1 MKKLILGSI
10 LCVSSLA
17 STTLLASATTLTE
30 WGTSASIISGTC
42 PSDMCSPLGVFL
54 DGMNQELSVGGINEL
69 TAATGVNNLPQGNA
83 QALATVT
90 GGSLAT
96 PILKTQAS
104 ATADSWLGAGAFAI
118 QGYEY
123 TGLSADTV
131 LLDIFFDGVITN
143 PDNDLATG
151 FGVGMYL
158 FTADQIGFADLLA
171 TNPYAVL
178 GALALTAGSSL
189 PVEQIYQLNITADGA
204 VSEIGQLSIDLSPGE
219 QFYLAGG
226 VLAAAGGAGAIADAY
241 STLTIVF
248 DPQAVGSLG
257 VASGSAVPEL
267 PVVMMFISAFLGWG
281 SLKKLTVTTS
291 TIASK

>member
-10 LCVSSLA
+10 LCASFLS
-17 STTLLASATTLTE
+17 STTLFASATTLTE
-30 WGTSASIISGTC
+30 WGTSASIISGGC
-42 PSDMCSPLGVFL
+42 SGDSCSPLGVFL
-54 DGMNQELSVGGINEL
+54 AGMNQELTVGGINEL
-69 TAATGVNNLPQGNA
+69 TAAIGVINLPQGNA

-96 PILKTQAS
+96 PILKAQAN
-104 ATADSWLGAGAFAI
+104 ATAGSWLGAGAFAI

-131 LLDIFFDGVITN
+131 LLNITFDGDITN
-143 PDNDLATG
+143 PDADLATG

-158 FTADQIGFADLLA
+158 FTATQIGFADLLA

-178 GALALTAGSSL
+178 GALALTAGNSL

-204 VSEIGQLSIDLSPGE
+204 VNEIGQLSIDLSSGD

-226 VLAAAGGAGAIADAY
+226 VLAAAGGAGAVADAF
-241 STLTIVF
+241 STLTVNF
-248 DPQAVGSLG
+248 DPQAISSLD

-267 PVVMMFISAFLGWG
+267 PIVMMFISALLGWG
-281 SLKKLTVTTS
+281 SLKKLT
-291 TIASK
+291 

>member
-10 LCVSSLA
+10 LCVSSLT

-30 WGTSASIISGTC
+30 WGTSASIISGDCSGDT
-42 PSDMCSPLGVFL
+42 CSPLGVFL
-54 DGMNQELSVGGINEL
+54 AGMDQELSVGGINEL
-69 TAATGVNNLPQGNA
+69 TAATGIINLPQGNA

-158 FTADQIGFADLLA
+158 FTADQIGFADLA
-171 TNPYAVL
+171 ANPYIVL
-178 GALALTAGSSL
+178 GALAITAGASL
-189 PVEQIYQLNITADGA
+189 PGEQIYQLDITADGV
-204 VSEIGQLSIDLSPGE
+204 VSELGQLSIDLNPGE

-241 STLTIVF
+241 GTLTIVF

-267 PVVMMFISAFLGWG
+267 TIVMMFISALLGWRG
-281 SLKKLTVTTS
+281 LKKLTVTTS
-291 TIASK
+291 TTASK